1 MKIAEELSKIST
13 LFIDT
18 APIIYYIEAHS
29 IYGPIT
35 KEIVISFQSE
45 QREAFST
52 VLTLTE
58 VLPKPMKI
66 GDEKLAGKF
75 ADFLKYGRNFSL
87 IEISEKIAE
96 RAGRL
101 RSRYTEL
108 RTVDAVQLAAAIE
121 NGIEIFIT
129 NDKKLKKVN
138 EIKVVVLDDYVKI

>member
-29 IYGPIT
+29 IYGPIS
-35 KEIVISFQSE
+35 KEIVNFFQSE
-45 QREAFST
+45 EREAFST

-58 VLPKPMKI
+58 VLAKPMKI
-66 GDEKLAGKF
+66 GDEKLVDRF
-75 ADFLKYGRNFSL
+75 AEFLKYGRNFTL

-101 RSRYTEL
+101 RGRYTEL
-108 RTVDAVQLAAAIE
+108 RTIDAVQLASAIE

-129 NDKKLKKVN
+129 NDKKLKKVD
-138 EIKVVVLDDYVKI
+138 EIKVVVLDDYVKG